1 MIKRFL
7 IRWLLRIVTPELQIR
22 EVNVKAVDQWLD
34 AQGGDPRYVEYF
46 RLRDITLL
54 KTMGTCQEREEYLIS
69 VGRRLE
75 LLTLAQKVDVAHK
88 TMEAKREEQRK
99 TDKKRAEEQAN
110 KPTINA
116 EKQ

>member
-7 IRWLLRIVTPELQIR
+7 IRWLFRLTISELRIGEIDT
-22 EVNVKAVDQWLD
+22 KAVEQWLD
-34 AQGGDPRYVEYF
+34 AQGGDMRFIEYF

-54 KTMGTCQEREEYLIS
+54 KTMGTCQEREEYLLS

-75 LLTLAQKVDVAHK
+75 LLTLAQKVDIAHK

-99 TDKKRAEEQAN
+99 TDKKKAEEQ
-110 KPTINA
+110 
-116 EKQ
+116 KQ